1 MCMCDVIT
9 YVVQGMRKVQSQ
21 ASYLSDMGGDE
32 VEHPELE
39 ANMKHIDEF
48 YYGVRIFPGQDP
60 AQVHVGW
67 VTPQYREFAS
77 EFDVRRVRN
86 VVVCSLDADYQ
97 LRSSVSRKNCYV
109 VSAGDLHSRYGHNE
123 EQGKRMTPGLLIGCH
138 VDTSTGLLG
147 FTVNGNEVANKFQVH
162 GG

>member
-1 MCMCDVIT
+1 
-9 YVVQGMRKVQSQ
+9 MRKVQSQ
-21 ASYLSDMGGDE
+21 GSYMSDMGDD

-39 ANMKHIDEF
+39 ANMQHIDEF

-67 VTPQYREFAS
+67 VTPQYREFAT

-97 LRSSVSRKNCYV
+97 LRSSVSRTSQRSERGSSNNHISTHAQV
-109 VSAGDLHSRYGHNE
+109 QSRH
-123 EQGKRMTPGLLIGCH
+123 T
-138 VDTSTGLLG
+138 
-147 FTVNGNEVANKFQVH
+147 
-162 GG
+162 